1 MIIHFTPLEMHTI
14 VHYSAI
20 IYETKK
26 INKIKNEI
34 VDPVLNQF
42 GTHMIGNLG
51 EAGLCKALDIP
62 FVVDVNMGGDDGDD
76 VLFKNIKL
84 QVKTLKTDY
93 AESNKLYFRDVSNVS
108 SDILVGA
115 AICSPTSV
123 RLFGAL
129 PKEKYMQK
137 MYKHNFGF
145 GDCDCVDQHDLSTI
159 VDMVDY
165 LKKI

>member
-1 MIIHFTPLEMHTI
+1 MIIHFTPLEMLAI
-14 VHYSAI
+14 VHYSSI
-20 IYETKK
+20 IFETKK
-26 INKIKNEI
+26 INNIKNLI

-62 FVVDVNMGGDDGDD
+62 FVVDVNVGGDDGDD
-76 VLFKNIKL
+76 VLYKNIKL
-84 QVKTLKTDY
+84 QVKTLKSDY
-93 AESNKLYFRDVSNVS
+93 AESNKLYFRDVSHVP

-129 PKEKYMQK
+129 PREKFIEK

-145 GDCDCVDQHDLSTI
+145 GYCDCVDQQDLSSI
-159 VDMVDY
+159 VDMVDF
-165 LKKI
+165 LKNI